1 MIVDKLNENDSNFVI
16 RQTRNFNNDKQELKK
31 LIDGI
36 LVKKDIESIRLFY
49 KTNFLIQ
56 LRDSQPLMPAF
67 LRELG
72 HSGKISL
79 NLKFPTNPIY
89 FHNGFISFEYQ
100 NEKTIV
106 FNHEINK
113 SEIYKE
119 GVAESGVSVKGLGL
133 LGGFF
138 GRAKIKG
145 KVSVVLTIEDGSFF
159 TFQCHNS
166 PTAETLNDKFNEL
179 KEQNKINNK
188 KSENIGLEIKLKEI
202 EELFLRGVLTEEEYK
217 LKRKQIIESY

>member
-1 MIVDKLNENDSNFVI
+1 MIVNKPYEKDSNFVI

-31 LIDGI
+31 LIDSI
-36 LVKKDIESIRLFY
+36 LVKKEIESIRLFY
-49 KTNFLIQ
+49 KPNFWGEFN
-56 LRDSQPLMPAF
+56 PLMSS
-67 LRELG
+67 LLEELG

-89 FHNGFISFEYQ
+89 FHKGFISFKYQ

-133 LGGFF
+133 LGGFS

-159 TFQCHNS
+159 IFQCHNS

>member
-1 MIVDKLNENDSNFVI
+1 MIVSKQNINDSNFVI
-16 RQTRNFNNDKQELKK
+16 KQTKNFNNDKQELKK
-31 LIDGI
+31 LIDSI
-36 LVKKDIESIRLFY
+36 LVKKDIESIRLCYSTKFWALDY
-49 KTNFLIQ
+49 
-56 LRDSQPLMPAF
+56 QPLMSTF

-89 FHNGFISFEYQ
+89 FHKGFISFEYQ

-133 LGGFF
+133 IGAFSGK
-138 GRAKIKG
+138 AKIKG